1 MQLFGLFGH
10 SKNYTF
16 NMLIG
21 FSKSLS
27 FAPKEG
33 EEYYNEFIDGITTIF
48 NKYKKNDIVQFDFNT
63 EMYIGKI

>member
-1 MQLFGLFGH
+1 
-10 SKNYTF
+10 
-16 NMLIG
+16 MLIG

-27 FAPKEG
+27 FAPKEK